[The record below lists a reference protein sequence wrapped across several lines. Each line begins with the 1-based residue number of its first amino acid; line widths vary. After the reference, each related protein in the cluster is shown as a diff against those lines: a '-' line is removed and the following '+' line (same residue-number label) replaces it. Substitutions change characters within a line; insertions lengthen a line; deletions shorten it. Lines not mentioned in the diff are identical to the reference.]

1 MSNNHAFKIMSL
13 NLLTSGARLPGNPPF
28 SIRIHAIQSMLQEYD
43 PDIIGVQELTSG
55 MFQYMSNILE
65 RYEIFGDSRHS
76 LVSNEYSSILFKKDR
91 YTFLDGK
98 TLWLSREEEKK
109 GSKYPLSQFPR
120 IVTYVYLKD
129 NKTNQTL
136 TVFNTHL
143 DANFPFVRTQQSKV
157 LSKIILKYQKGDY
170 TLLCGDFNC
179 TRLSAAFLL
188 LNRTHLR
195 DLIDDSFGSTFRG
208 DVGSMRY
215 HHLPIDHIL
224 VSDNLSVQTVVK
236 ITYPYDSVYP
246 TDHFPVIAQM
256 THEGS

>member
-1 MSNNHAFKIMSL
+1 MSL

-55 MFQYMSNILE
+55 MFPYMSNILE

-91 YTFLDGK
+91 YTFLD
-98 TLWLSREEEKK
+98 
-109 GSKYPLSQFPR
+109 
-120 IVTYVYLKD
+120 
-129 NKTNQTL
+129 
-136 TVFNTHL
+136 
-143 DANFPFVRTQQSKV
+143 ANFPFVRTQQSKA

-195 DLIDDSFGSTFRG
+195 DLIDDSFGSTLRG

>member
-43 PDIIGVQELTSG
+43 PDIIGVQELTAG
-55 MFQYMSNILE
+55 MFPYMSNILE

-143 DANFPFVRTQQSKV
+143 DANFPFVRPNSQKYF
-157 LSKIILKYQKGDY
+157 LK
-170 TLLCGDFNC
+170 
-179 TRLSAAFLL
+179 S
-188 LNRTHLR
+188 
-195 DLIDDSFGSTFRG
+195 S
-208 DVGSMRY
+208 
-215 HHLPIDHIL
+215 
-224 VSDNLSVQTVVK
+224 
-236 ITYPYDSVYP
+236 
-246 TDHFPVIAQM
+246 
-256 THEGS
+256 

>member
-1 MSNNHAFKIMSL
+1 MSNNHTFKIMSL

-43 PDIIGVQELTSG
+43 PDIIGVQELTAG
-55 MFQYMSNILE
+55 MFPYMSNILE

-195 DLIDDSFGSTFRG
+195 DLIDDSFGSTLRG

-224 VSDNLSVQTVVK
+224 VSDNLSVQTAVK

>member
-1 MSNNHAFKIMSL
+1 MSL

-43 PDIIGVQELTSG
+43 PDIIGVQELTAG
-55 MFQYMSNILE
+55 MFPYMSNILE

-109 GSKYPLSQFPR
+109 GSKYPFSQFPR

-136 TVFNTHL
+136 
-143 DANFPFVRTQQSKV
+143 
-157 LSKIILKYQKGDY
+157 KGDY

-195 DLIDDSFGSTFRG
+195 DLIDDSFGSTLRG

-224 VSDNLSVQTVVK
+224 VSDNLSVQTAVK